1 MTTWE
6 IYWFISVPVIILYT
20 LWTYGFF
27 DKQYEKHLIWKI
39 IYWIIFITIGVVNLF
54 FLLLAMM
61 VGASA
66 MTSAKEKYWN
76 KK

>member
-20 LWTYGFF
+20 LWTYVFF
-27 DKQYEKHLIWKI
+27 EKQYEKHLIWKI